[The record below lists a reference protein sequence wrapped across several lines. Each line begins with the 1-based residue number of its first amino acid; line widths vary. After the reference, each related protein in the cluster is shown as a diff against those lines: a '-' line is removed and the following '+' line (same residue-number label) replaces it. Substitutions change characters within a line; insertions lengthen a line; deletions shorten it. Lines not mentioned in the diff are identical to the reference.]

1 MRAMDEKL
9 ELLAKVPLLAG
20 LDRKDLEKVGRI
32 CDEVDLPAGRVVAK
46 QGSYGSEF
54 FVILSGTVRIERDG
68 EHLRD
73 LGDGEFFGELAM
85 LANVARTATATCVT
99 DCRFLVLGGREFN
112 SLLAQFPTIQNAVLH
127 AVAQRVLV
135 LEPDQPH

>member
-73 LGDGEFFGELAM
+73 LADGEFFGELAM

-112 SLLAQFPTIQNAVLH
+112 SLLAQFPTIQHAVLH
-127 AVAQRVLV
+127 AVAQRVLI